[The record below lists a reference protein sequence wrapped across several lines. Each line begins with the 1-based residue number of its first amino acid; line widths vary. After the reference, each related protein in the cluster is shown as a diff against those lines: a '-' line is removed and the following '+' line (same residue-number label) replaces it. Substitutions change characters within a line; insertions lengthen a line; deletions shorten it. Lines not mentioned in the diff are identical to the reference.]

1 MARHHPTPELDMA
14 ARVGRADITFA
25 NSCDRALRANAYMR
39 GLCYEAV
46 VQAALWLQ
54 HPVQRVKIM

>member
-1 MARHHPTPELDMA
+1 MA
-14 ARVGRADITFA
+14 ARVGRDDITFA

-54 HPVQRVKIM
+54 HPVQRAKIM